1 MKREG
6 LYCLCNLLSRLIV
19 LIQTFTFI
27 DISLNISSPAL
38 TTESAVPIFAFRSQR
53 RTVVQ
58 SGIFTLVYVY
68 KRMNIMVILKKKD
81 YSAHIFLYCLV
92 GTYNFND
99 VLTSAVILH
108 FLITLSTFTLKTSL
122 SVMTYFVCATNASIR
137 ATFVDI
143 LIAIGPCPTWHA
155 DTAPYGVTPVHP
167 GPALTHSTTPLSVIW
182 SNTFYKYNAPKF
194 TILNT

>member
-1 MKREG
+1 MQPFVSFNSTHTDLHIHRHFSEHIQSCTDNWIRRPYFCIQKSKKNSCAIRHFHTR
-6 LYCLCNLLSRLIV
+6 LCLQKDEYNGY
-19 LIQTFTFI
+19 
-27 DISLNISSPAL
+27 P
-38 TTESAVPIFAFRSQR
+38 
-53 RTVVQ
+53 
-58 SGIFTLVYVY
+58 
-68 KRMNIMVILKKKD
+68 KKKD

-122 SVMTYFVCATNASIR
+122 SVMTYFVCATDASIS

-155 DTAPYGVTPVHP
+155 DTTPYGVTPVHP

-182 SNTFYKYNAPKF
+182 SNTFYKYNAQKF